1 MSRCY
6 VRVELESSFIVED
19 SFVAGEGERC
29 KGGDKLGLGKA
40 SR

>member
-6 VRVELESSFIVED
+6 VGVELECSFIVKD
-19 SFVAGEGERC
+19 SFVAGEGEGC
-29 KGGDKLGLGKA
+29 EGGDKLGLGKA